1 MEHLLEVNNL
11 TKTFSG
17 YTAVNGV
24 NFKVP
29 KGSVFGILGPNGSGK
44 TTLLNMLLTLITPDS
59 GTFQLMKNENPD
71 EARSKMGVS
80 LESAFFHLKY
90 SGIKN
95 LEMFS
100 TVKNHPAVEIDRALQ
115 TVELSEHRN
124 KQVGKYS
131 MGMKQRLS
139 IAQALMGSPD
149 LLILDEPTN
158 GLDPH
163 GIIWVRKLISQY
175 KEAGKTVL
183 LASHLL
189 DEMQKVCTHILLL
202 NKGNTLFCGT
212 LDEILKGHD
221 SLEEVFLSLTEKP
234 NVL

>member
-1 MEHLLEVNNL
+1 MEKLIEVSQL

-17 YTAVNGV
+17 YTAVNNV
-24 NFKVP
+24 SFAVP

-44 TTLLNMLLTLITPDS
+44 TTLLNMLLGLIKPDS
-59 GTFQLMKNENPD
+59 GTFELMGGGSSD

-90 SGIKN
+90 SGIRN
-95 LEMFS
+95 LQMFS
-100 TVKNHPAVEIDRALQ
+100 TVKGHNDSEIAKALDI
-115 TVELSEHRN
+115 VELNGHEG

-131 MGMKQRLS
+131 MGMRQRLS
-139 IAQALMGSPD
+139 IAQALMGTPNI
-149 LLILDEPTN
+149 LLLDEPTN

-163 GIIWVRKLISQY
+163 GIIWIRNLIAEY
-175 KEAGKTVL
+175 KSDGKTVL

-189 DEMQKVCTHILLL
+189 DEMQKVCTHILLM
-202 NKGNTLFCGT
+202 NKGNVLFCGT
-212 LDEILKGHD
+212 IEEILKGHD

-234 NVL
+234 KVS